1 MNARKEDLGDI
12 KVRSVAL
19 PRDGGVLNPATKG
32 KYTLF
37 HTNVAKRIKAEA
49 ARIKAEAA
57 VQQAPA
63 APLVAF
69 QPRARGKA

>member
-1 MNARKEDLGDI
+1 MNAWKEDLGDI

-32 KYTLF
+32 KYSLF

-49 ARIKAEAA
+49 ARLKAEAVA
-57 VQQAPA
+57 VPVNA
-63 APLVAF
+63 APLVQFA
-69 QPRARGKA
+69 PRARSKA